1 MTDRATS
8 SPAAEFVPAD
18 SDARS
23 IIVDRLEQ
31 TLFVEASA
39 GTGKT
44 TSLVE
49 RVVNLVATGTTTLDR
64 IAAITFTEP
73 AAAELRDRV
82 RQRLEQA
89 ADDEGRDGTERQRCR
104 QGAADLDQAAIRTLH
119 SFAAQLLHER
129 PLEAGLPPGFETTD
143 EIAAGIKFNEAWD
156 SWLNEAL
163 EGKTALAPDL
173 ATALT
178 LGMTPDDMRG
188 VALEFHRNYADLRGV
203 SFGALPS
210 SEQNGAFSEAPAT
223 S

>member
-1 MTDRATS
+1 M
-8 SPAAEFVPAD
+8 
-18 SDARS
+18 
-23 IIVDRLEQ
+23 
-31 TLFVEASA
+31 
-39 GTGKT
+39 
-44 TSLVE
+44 
-49 RVVNLVATGTTTLDR
+49 
-64 IAAITFTEP
+64 
-73 AAAELRDRV
+73 

-143 EIAAGIKFNEAWD
+143 EIAAGIKFNEAWE

-163 EGKTALAPDL
+163 EGKTAFAPDL

-188 VALEFHRNYADLRGV
+188 VGPGIPPELRRPARREFRRPSL
-203 SFGALPS
+203 FGAEWGL
-210 SEQNGAFSEAPAT
+210 QRGFRNVRLAIVA
-223 S
+223 